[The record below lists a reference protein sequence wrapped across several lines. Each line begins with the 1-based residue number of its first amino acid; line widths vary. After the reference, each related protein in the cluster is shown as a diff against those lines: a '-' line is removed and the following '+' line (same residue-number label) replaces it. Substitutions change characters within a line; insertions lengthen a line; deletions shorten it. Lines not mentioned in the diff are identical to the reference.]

1 MSDHS
6 VRRITVLCLFSVATA
21 MPALAGTWSTPV
33 VLGTNAYSGSVTID
47 AAGNLTSVWYQ
58 NTVNEIWASTAAFG
72 HPWSAPVNI
81 SGAVSPGSPI
91 VRGSTS
97 GNATAIY
104 TTSTST
110 GTYVDHLAG
119 GNWGAPGPTNGVDQ
133 FYVSNDKGDEGLAW
147 STGGARPTSSTIDAV
162 QRPAGGT
169 WSLASTVATGV
180 HLAFDGSVMVPDGSM
195 AVAWESFDS
204 VCGER
209 VCKTSNWVLHV
220 STRAAGAQSWVDSGA
235 LLGPGAT
242 QHFVQLAADGAGD
255 LGLVGLAGGNIVSRV
270 RHGGSW
276 STTAVVAS
284 TSAVGFYTGTGHDN
298 RVFASDSAGHAT
310 LVSWNTGLTSIVAV
324 DGNLTTN
331 TWGAVTA
338 ISGPDQNPNYFDYA
352 MSSTG
357 TAIVFWSIAGNG
369 GNTIWRAATRSGP
382 GVAWNAPATAGT
394 SYEGGGVP
402 DSVAVNDAGEAA
414 VVFHGYSSD
423 FLTFFQYTNVYHP

>member
-1 MSDHS
+1 LSDHS

>member
-1 MSDHS
+1 M
-6 VRRITVLCLFSVATA
+6 
-21 MPALAGTWSTPV
+21 
-33 VLGTNAYSGSVTID
+33 D
-47 AAGNLTSVWYQ
+47 AAGNLTVVWYQ
-58 NTVNEIWASTAAFG
+58 SPVDEIYAATAAFG

-81 SGAVSPGSPI
+81 SGAVSPGGPT
-91 VRGSTS
+91 VLGSTS

-104 TTSTST
+104 TTATST

-119 GNWGAPGPTNGVDQ
+119 GNWGAPGPTNGVNQ
-133 FYVSNDKGDEGLAW
+133 FHVSDDRGDEGMAW

-162 QRPAGGT
+162 VRPAGGT

-180 HLAFDGSVMVPDGSM
+180 HLAFDGALMLSDGSM

-209 VCKTSNWVLHV
+209 TCKTSNWVLHV

-235 LLGPGAT
+235 LLGPDAT
-242 QHFVQLAADGAGD
+242 QHFTQLAADGAGD
-255 LGLVGLAGGNIVSRV
+255 LGAIGLAGGNIVSRV

-276 STTAVVAS
+276 SATAVVAS

-331 TWGAVTA
+331 TWGKVTP
-338 ISGPDQNPNYFDYA
+338 ISGADQYPNYFDYA

-357 TAIVFWSIAGNG
+357 TAIVFWSISDINS
-369 GNTIWRAATRSGP
+369 NTTWRAATRSGP
-382 GVAWNAPATAGT
+382 GTAWNAPATAGT
-394 SYEGGGVP
+394 SFDGGGVP
-402 DSVAVNDAGEAA
+402 DSVAINGAGEAA

-423 FLTFFQYTNVYHP
+423 FLTFIQYTNTYHP